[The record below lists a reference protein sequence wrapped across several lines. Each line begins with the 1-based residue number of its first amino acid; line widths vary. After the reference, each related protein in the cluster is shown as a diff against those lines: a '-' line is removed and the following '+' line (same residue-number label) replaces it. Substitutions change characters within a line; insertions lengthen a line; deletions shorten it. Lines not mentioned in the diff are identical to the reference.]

1 MDKNNVLIESL
12 QNCVTAC
19 EQCADA
25 CLDENNVESMVDCI
39 RLDRNC
45 ADICNTTARLLSRNS
60 DVHIALIELC
70 QDICGECATECE
82 NHTHEHCQRCA
93 QACRRCEEQCRIH
106 LN

>member
-70 QDICGECATECE
+70 QDICE
-82 NHTHEHCQRCA
+82 NAPPNVKTILMSTA
-93 QACRRCEEQCRIH
+93 NVAPRRAGDAKNSAVSI
-106 LN
+106 